1 MLKKTILFSII
12 ASFLVSCTFQVN
24 PLTGR
29 KRAYAYTWQEEI
41 KLGKEADVEITQQYG
56 LYNDPKLAAYIE
68 NLGQEILSKS
78 HLRREGAKAEFQN
91 TPFTFRLLDSPV
103 VNAFALPGGYV
114 YITRGLLAHI
124 NNEAQLAV
132 VIGHEI
138 GHVAGRH
145 HSKRALQQKAGQVA
159 LMGGAVLGEQLLG
172 IPGQDIAQLGG
183 QASAMLFLSYSRD
196 DETESD
202 VVGVEYAAM
211 DGYKTSEASEF
222 FVSLKRIG
230 EQYGKIPSHLSSHP
244 DPGDRE
250 KNMIRLYNNWKAKG
264 FEQTKIEQG
273 SFKERI
279 DGILVGE
286 NPRNGF
292 VEGSNFYHPDL
303 KFYFG
308 IPNGWNLINEPSRVI
323 LVDKDQ
329 KGVLVIQA
337 NNKSVSPQLVVQ
349 QFLQQEG
356 IQSLSQNELTIN
368 GFKAYQATANATTKD
383 GNLGIFIAAVLFDGT
398 VYQFLGYSDFAQFGA
413 YQPYFLEPFQRFNRL
428 TDTAKLGV
436 QPTKLKLVKTEV
448 DSKRFSEYLKQPLP
462 IGTKALDWAI
472 MNQVK
477 LDELIPAGTLLKLY

>member
-1 MLKKTILFSII
+1 MLKKPILFIII
-12 ASFLVSCTFQVN
+12 ASFLASCTYQIN

-56 LYNDPKLAAYIE
+56 LYNDAKLATYVDKI
-68 NLGQEILSKS
+68 GQDVLSKS
-78 HLRREGAKAEFQN
+78 DLRKEGAKAEFQN

-172 IPGQDIAQLGG
+172 IPGQDIAQLGS
-183 QASAMLFLSYSRD
+183 QASALLFLSYSRD

-202 VVGVEYAAM
+202 VVGVEYAAK
-211 DGYKTSEASEF
+211 DGYKASEASEF

-250 KNMIRLYNNWKAKG
+250 KNMIKLSNEWKAKG
-264 FEQTKIEQG
+264 FEQTKVEQG
-273 SFKERI
+273 SYKERI
-279 DGILVGE
+279 NGILVGE

-337 NNKSVSPQLVVQ
+337 NDKSVSPQVVVQ

-356 IQSLSQNELTIN
+356 VQTLSQNEVTIN
-368 GFKAYQATANATTKD
+368 GFKAYQSTATITTQE
-383 GNLGIFIAAVLFDGT
+383 GNLGVFFAAILYDGL
-398 VYQFLGYSDFAQFGA
+398 VYQFLGYSDIAQFGA
-413 YQPYFLEPFQRFNRL
+413 YQPYFLEPFQKFNRL
-428 TDTAKLGV
+428 TDNSKLGV
-436 QPTKLKLVKTEV
+436 QPTRLKLVKTTEANKAFN
-448 DSKRFSEYLKQPLP
+448 SYLTQPLP

-477 LDELIPAGTLLKLY
+477 LDELIPSGTLLKLY